1 MLATLISR
9 IRRNHGLEHA
19 SIHVLSEKHHNFSA
33 QGHSNHAGF
42 SLNIYG
48 DISEQ
53 EVTAAVEEAY
63 RRMKNGE
70 RELAIHPNCGT
81 ALLTSAAMA
90 AIAAQATFALEQ
102 RRQRQPRFNFTV
114 LFNALPGA
122 ILATAVALILSRPL
136 GLFFQEQF
144 TVEGDLGE
152 LKLVSIE
159 EVRPSPVTRFFQLL
173 LTPGKKLAARSY
185 KVKTVD

>member
-1 MLATLISR
+1 MVAAIISR

-33 QGHSNHAGF
+33 QGHSNHTGF

-63 RRMKNGE
+63 RRMNNGE
-70 RELAIHPNCGT
+70 QELAIHPNCGT
-81 ALLTSAAMA
+81 VLLTSAAMA
-90 AIAAQATFALEQ
+90 AVAAQATFALEQ

-136 GLFFQEQF
+136 GLYLQAQF
-144 TVEGDLGE
+144 TVEGDLGDM
-152 LKLVSIE
+152 KLISIE

-173 LTPGKKLAARSY
+173 LTPGKKLEARSY
-185 KVKTVD
+185 KVRTID

>member
-1 MLATLISR
+1 MLSALISR

-33 QGHSNHAGF
+33 QGHSNHNGF

-63 RRMKNGE
+63 RRLKDGE
-70 RELAIHPNCGT
+70 QELAIHPNCGT

-102 RRQRQPRFNFTV
+102 RRQRQPRFNVSV

-122 ILATAVALILSRPL
+122 ILATAVALILARPL
-136 GLFFQEQF
+136 GLYLQAQF
-144 TVEGDLGE
+144 TVEGDLGG

-173 LTPGKKLAARSY
+173 LTPGKKLEARSY
-185 KVKTVD
+185 KVRTVD

>member
-1 MLATLISR
+1 MLTTIISR

-33 QGHSNHAGF
+33 QGHSNHTGF

-48 DISEQ
+48 DVSEQ

-70 RELAIHPNCGT
+70 HELAIHPNCGT

-102 RRQRQPRFNFTV
+102 RRQQQSRFNLTM

-136 GLFFQEQF
+136 GLYFQAQF
-144 TVEGDLGE
+144 TVEGDLGDM
-152 LKLVSIE
+152 KLVSIE

-173 LTPGKKLAARSY
+173 LTPGKNLEARSY